1 MSKEN
6 PKSEIR
12 HAKGRFAEANKSA
25 RAENPKSKETDTAQ
39 IARSAGSVSVAVFA
53 SRILGLIREQVLAG
67 LFGAGYFIDAYV
79 VAFRIPN
86 LLRDLFAEGALSSAF
101 VTVFT
106 DYDQKKG
113 PKETWRLANNVLT
126 ALFVIVG
133 ALTLIGIFFAG
144 DIIMLMAPDFS
155 RIPGKIALTR
165 DMTVIM
171 FPFFILVSLAAAVM
185 GMLNTKGYF
194 FIPAM
199 SSAFFNL
206 GSIVS
211 GVILAFVFPRFGR
224 PAIVG
229 MAVGTLIGG
238 FLQLAIQLPSLHKV
252 GFNLSPLLSFR
263 DEGLRRV
270 IRLMIPAIIGLS
282 ATQINIFINTYFAA
296 SCEQGSVSWLNYAFR
311 LMQFPIG
318 VFGVAISIA
327 TLPVVSRHASNK
339 DLTQLKG
346 AYLSAL
352 IMAFALTIP
361 ASCGL
366 VILAKP
372 IIKLIFEHGRFTGY
386 DTLHTAEALSFYA
399 IGLFA
404 YASVKIV
411 VPVFYALDDTKYPVI
426 ASFMAVVVNILV
438 ITMTIDSFQHKAIA
452 FSTSITMILNFVFLS
467 LILYRKVE
475 GYDLGYLFKSL
486 AKVLMASAAMGLIV
500 YYVHGWLE
508 GIWGHGLHAELFS
521 LSITIAF
528 AGLSYF
534 FLLYALRLK
543 EWRVLAEKFVK
554 RVRT

>member
-12 HAKGRFAEANKSA
+12 
-25 RAENPKSKETDTAQ
+25 NPKSKSKETNMAQ
-39 IARSAGSVSVAVFA
+39 IARSAGSVSVAVFT

-113 PKETWRLANNVLT
+113 PKETWKLANNVLT

-133 ALTLIGIFFAG
+133 SLTLLGIFFAG
-144 DIIMLMAPDFS
+144 DIITLMAPDFS
-155 RIPGKIALTR
+155 RIPGKTALTR

-211 GVILAFVFPRFGR
+211 GVILAFVFPRFGQ

-252 GFNLSPLLSFR
+252 GFHLMPVLSFR

-270 IRLMIPAIIGLS
+270 IKLMIPAIIGLS
-282 ATQINIFINTYFAA
+282 ATQINIFINTYFAT

-318 VFGVAISIA
+318 VFGVAISVA

-339 DLTQLKG
+339 DLTQLKS

-352 IMAFALTIP
+352 VMAFALTIP

-404 YASVKIV
+404 YAAVKII
-411 VPVFYALDDTKYPVI
+411 VPVFYALNDTKYPVI

-438 ITMTIDSFQHKAIA
+438 VTLTIDHFQHKAIA
-452 FSTSITMILNFVFLS
+452 FSTSITMIMNFIFLS

-475 GYDLGYLFKSL
+475 GYALGYLFKSL
-486 AKVLMASAAMGLIV
+486 AKVLMASAVMGLIV
-500 YYVHGWLE
+500 YYMHGWLE
-508 GIWGHGLHAELFS
+508 GLWGHGLQPELFS

-528 AGLSYF
+528 AGFTYL

-543 EWRVLAEKFVK
+543 EWRVLAEKFIK
-554 RVRT
+554 RIRT

>member
-1 MSKEN
+1 M
-6 PKSEIR
+6 PK
-12 HAKGRFAEANKSA
+12 ANA
-25 RAENPKSKETDTAQ
+25 HTDTAQ

-113 PKETWRLANNVLT
+113 PKETWKLANNVLT
-126 ALFVIVG
+126 TLFVIVG
-133 ALTLIGIFFAG
+133 TLTLLGIFFAG

-211 GVILAFVFPRFGR
+211 GVILAFVFPRFGQ

-238 FLQLAIQLPSLHKV
+238 FLQLAIQLPSLHRV
-252 GFNLSPLLSFR
+252 GFHLRPVLSFR

-270 IRLMIPAIIGLS
+270 IKLMIPAIIGLS

-318 VFGVAISIA
+318 VFGVAISVA

-339 DLTQLKG
+339 DLTQLKS

-352 IMAFALTIP
+352 VMAFALTIP

-366 VILAKP
+366 VILARP

-411 VPVFYALDDTKYPVI
+411 VPVFYALNDTKYPVI

-438 ITMTIDSFQHKAIA
+438 VTLTIGHFQHKAIA
-452 FSTSITMILNFVFLS
+452 FSTSITMIMNFIFLS

-475 GYDLGYLFKSL
+475 GYALGYLFKSL

-508 GIWGHGLHAELFS
+508 SIWGHGLRPELFS
-521 LSITIAF
+521 LSITIAL
-528 AGLSYF
+528 AGLTYL

-543 EWRVLAEKFVK
+543 EWRVLAEKFIK
-554 RVRT
+554 RIRT

>member
-6 PKSEIR
+6 SKFEIR
-12 HAKGRFAEANKSA
+12 N
-25 RAENPKSKETDTAQ
+25 SKFEETDTAQ
-39 IARSAGSVSVAVFA
+39 IARSAGSVSVAIFA

-113 PKETWRLANNVLT
+113 PKETWKLANNVLT
-126 ALFVIVG
+126 TLFVIVG
-133 ALTLIGIFFAG
+133 TLTLLGIFFAG
-144 DIIMLMAPDFS
+144 DIITLMAPDFS

-211 GVILAFVFPRFGR
+211 GVILAFVFPRFGQ

-238 FLQLAIQLPSLHKV
+238 FLQLAIQLPSLYKV
-252 GFNLSPLLSFR
+252 GFHLMPVFSFR

-270 IRLMIPAIIGLS
+270 VKLMIPAIIGLS

-327 TLPVVSRHASNK
+327 TLPVISRHASNK
-339 DLTQLKG
+339 DLNQLKG
-346 AYLSAL
+346 AYLSSL
-352 IMAFALTIP
+352 VMAFALTIP

-386 DTLHTAEALSFYA
+386 DTLRTAEALSFYA

-404 YASVKIV
+404 YASVKIA
-411 VPVFYALDDTKYPVI
+411 VPVFYVLNDTKYPVI

-438 ITMTIDSFQHKAIA
+438 VTLTIGHFQHKAIA
-452 FSTSITMILNFVFLS
+452 FSTSITMIMNFIFLS

-475 GYDLGYLFKSL
+475 GYALGYLFKSL

-508 GIWGHGLHAELFS
+508 SIWGHGLRPELFS

-528 AGLSYF
+528 AGFTYL

-543 EWRVLAEKFVK
+543 EWRFLAEKFIK
-554 RVRT
+554 RIRT